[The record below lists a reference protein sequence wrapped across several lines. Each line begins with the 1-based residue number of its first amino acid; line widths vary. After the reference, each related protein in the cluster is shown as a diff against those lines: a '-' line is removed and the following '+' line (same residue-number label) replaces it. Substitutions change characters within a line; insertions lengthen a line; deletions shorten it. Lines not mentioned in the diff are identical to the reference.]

1 MTALPQFRR
10 TNDPEMSETEAP
22 LIAKATA
29 RLKAGP
35 QSDIGLELVP
45 DEDGGPLS
53 FVLSRETGRA
63 LFADLAR
70 IFASIQQDESNYW
83 RRYFR
88 SDEVG

>member
-1 MTALPQFRR
+1 
-10 TNDPEMSETEAP
+10 MSEAEAP

-29 RLKAGP
+29 RLEAGP
-35 QSDIGLELVP
+35 QSDIRVDLVP

-70 IFASIQQDESNYW
+70 IFASIQQDESDYW

-88 SDEVG
+88 SDEEG